1 MLITAMLFLRVVK
14 RFEITYSF
22 FTSLSFLAG
31 WVKNSYR
38 FLFYLPLHKS
48 NMKILEIRQILN
60 EECVSLVDKSVSQT
74 SVCNKKLMTL
84 HRCK

>member
-22 FTSLSFLAG
+22 FTSLSFLG

-38 FLFYLPLHKS
+38 FLLYLPLHKS

-74 SVCNKKLMTL
+74 SVCIKN
-84 HRCK
+84 